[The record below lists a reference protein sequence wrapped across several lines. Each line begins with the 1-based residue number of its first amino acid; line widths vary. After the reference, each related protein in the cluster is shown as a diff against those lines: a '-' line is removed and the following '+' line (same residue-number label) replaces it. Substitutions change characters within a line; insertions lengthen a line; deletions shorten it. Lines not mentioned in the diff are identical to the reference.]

1 MSRGVLRSNQPPRS
15 ADPNRGNPGRQEGD
29 GDDTPAVHTR
39 GLSYQETI
47 LPAPTLTGGRT
58 DALQRVGQYLPSL
71 PPGDFPH
78 LTRCAVPLSVPGLD
92 RRFAFGLDRL
102 IRGLTPA

>member
-47 LPAPTLTGGRT
+47 LPAPTLTGDRT
-58 DALQRVGQYLPSL
+58 DAGGAGVVTGAASAACPWFLKSVARTRAT
-71 PPGDFPH
+71 
-78 LTRCAVPLSVPGLD
+78 LTWPAM
-92 RRFAFGLDRL
+92 RR
-102 IRGLTPA
+102 TPCP